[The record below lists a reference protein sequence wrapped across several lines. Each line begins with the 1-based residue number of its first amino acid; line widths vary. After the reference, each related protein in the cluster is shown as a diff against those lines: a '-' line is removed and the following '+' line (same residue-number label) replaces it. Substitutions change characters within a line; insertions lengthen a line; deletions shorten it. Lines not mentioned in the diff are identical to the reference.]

1 MDLVSFTEEILNEKL
16 VHWCLIN
23 LAIALFI
30 ESWIILEVISEK
42 DKIKLQHKMAYG
54 DDIGDMLIQEKLKPA
69 PQNNDVEEPYD
80 EFYDGMIFLFMFCN

>member
-1 MDLVSFTEEILNEKL
+1 M
-16 VHWCLIN
+16 
-23 LAIALFI
+23 
-30 ESWIILEVISEK
+30 ISEK

-54 DDIGDMLIQEKLKPA
+54 DDIGDVLIQEKLKPA

>member
-1 MDLVSFTEEILNEKL
+1 MDLVSFAEEIFNEKP

-23 LAIALFI
+23 LVIALFI
-30 ESWIILEVISEK
+30 ESWIVLEVISEK

>member
-1 MDLVSFTEEILNEKL
+1 MDLVSFTEEILNEKP
-16 VHWCLIN
+16 VHWCLTN
-23 LAIALFI
+23 LVIALFI

-54 DDIGDMLIQEKLKPA
+54 DDIGDMLIQEKLEPA